1 MHKQILMNGQLLENV
16 RVSLNSIRSHLLRT
30 ILTVLII
37 AFGIMA
43 LVGILTAIDSIK
55 FFLNDNF
62 TRMGANTLTIKNR
75 SLRLHRGGGSRSKTY
90 KTIDFKEA
98 LEFTKS
104 FDFPASAS
112 LYAYATNTATLT
124 YGTEKTNPNIP
135 VMGTDENY
143 LPTSGNKLIEG
154 RNFSNN
160 DLEMGANVV
169 IIGSQVADNLFGK
182 MRGVVGKEVNVAGK
196 KFMIIGVLESKG
208 TGLGISNDR
217 LTIIPYQNLREAF
230 PQANLNFSINIMPES
245 PELLDE
251 AIGEATG
258 LFRIIRKLKL
268 NEENNFDV
276 SKSDNLARMLFEN
289 LKYLRLAAT
298 VIGLITL
305 LGAAIGLMNI
315 MLVSVTERTREIGI
329 RKAIGAKRQTIR
341 WQFLMES
348 IVIAQIGG
356 VLGIVLGILIGN
368 VLSLVIG
375 SSFVVPWIWI
385 LGGVVVCFAV
395 ALLSG
400 IIPANKA
407 ARLDPIESL
416 RYE

>member
-1 MHKQILMNGQLLENV
+1 MNGQVIENI
-16 RVSLNSIRSHLLRT
+16 RVSLNSIRSHFLRT

-55 FFLNDNF
+55 FYLNENF

-75 SLRLHRGGGSRSKTY
+75 TLRMHQGGGVRSENY
-90 KTIDFKEA
+90 RNIDFDEA
-98 LEFTKS
+98 VEFTKS
-104 FDFPASAS
+104 FDFPASTS
-112 LYAYATNTATLT
+112 LYAYATRTATLK

-135 VMGTDENY
+135 VLGTDDNY
-143 LPTSGNKLIEG
+143 LSTSGNKLTEG
-154 RNFSNN
+154 RNFSPSE
-160 DLEMGANVV
+160 LSLGANVA
-169 IIGSQVADNLFGK
+169 IIGSRVADDLFGK
-182 MRGVVGKEVNVAGK
+182 SLGVTGKEISLAGK
-196 KFMIIGVLESKG
+196 QFTVIGVLESKG
-208 TGLGISNDR
+208 TGMGFSNDR
-217 LTIIPYQNLREAF
+217 LCIIPIQNLRETF
-230 PQANLNFSINIMPES
+230 PQSNLNFSINIMPEK
-245 PELLDE
+245 PALLDD

-258 LFRIIRKLKL
+258 LFRVIRKLKL
-268 NEENNFDV
+268 SEENNFEV
-276 SKSDNLARMLFEN
+276 AKSDNLARMLFEN
-289 LKYLRLAAT
+289 LKYLRMAAT
-298 VIGLITL
+298 IIGLITL
-305 LGAAIGLMNI
+305 VGAAIGLMNI

-329 RKAIGAKRQTIR
+329 RKAIGAKRKTIR

-348 IVIAQIGG
+348 ITIAQIGG
-356 VLGIVLGILIGN
+356 ILGIILGILIGN
-368 VLSLVIG
+368 VLSLIIG

-385 LGGVVVCFAV
+385 IGGLLLCFAV